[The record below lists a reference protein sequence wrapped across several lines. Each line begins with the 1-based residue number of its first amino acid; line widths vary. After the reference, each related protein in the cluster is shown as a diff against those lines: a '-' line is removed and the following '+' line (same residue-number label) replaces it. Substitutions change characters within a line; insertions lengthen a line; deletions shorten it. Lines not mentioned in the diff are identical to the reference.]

1 MHVMTQV
8 RDDERHGRKLAVG
21 PGEAGEG
28 QVARSRHVA
37 EVDPG
42 VVGADIPEREIAA
55 AAAVPGRWHAL
66 GVSGESQPGTD
77 QLGTVKQVTRATED
91 YSYQVMDAQTA
102 NNRVG
107 PPSDK
112 NK

>member
-1 MHVMTQV
+1 MATN
-8 RDDERHGRKLAVG
+8 KT
-21 PGEAGEG
+21 
-28 QVARSRHVA
+28 
-37 EVDPG
+37 
-42 VVGADIPEREIAA
+42 IPN
-55 AAAVPGRWHAL
+55 PL
-66 GVSGESQPGTD
+66 PPGTD

-107 PPSDK
+107 PGSDK